1 MVIHMINF
9 LDTSTRLTSK
19 DEVNKRGILDLRF
32 MRVRATHACYKRD
45 VPALTC
51 GYDVRG
57 RSKILKL
64 CNPEIRHLIHVLT

>member
-32 MRVRATHACYKRD
+32 MRVRAAHPCYRR
-45 VPALTC
+45 VILALTC

-57 RSKILKL
+57 RSKFLKL
-64 CNPEIRHLIHVLT
+64 CNAEIRHLIHVLT